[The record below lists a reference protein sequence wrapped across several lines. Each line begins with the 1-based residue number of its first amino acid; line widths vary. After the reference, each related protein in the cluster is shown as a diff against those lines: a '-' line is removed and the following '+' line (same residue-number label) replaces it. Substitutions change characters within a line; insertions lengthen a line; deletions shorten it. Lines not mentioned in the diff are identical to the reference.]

1 MNINDNIRQ
10 LRVDVLKLT
19 RSKFE
24 AETGFNRLTL
34 KEIENKKTKVSEKM
48 RAKLQEAFKELGVII
63 LDQDFKEYTQKQD
76 SLTYEHLLN
85 KRLQNF
91 NRYMVSKYGKNLET
105 IQLKDDSLGGIFSK
119 YATVYGIKKRAG
131 FEDYIGYHVI
141 ITYKKIPKIRIKS
154 ATVRK
159 LIAVSREQ
167 RILIFEKIGG
177 DFENLNLNLSE
188 IDSISPIFIVRTYDD
203 HAT

>member
-1 MNINDNIRQ
+1 MSINDNIRE

-34 KEIENKKTKVSEKM
+34 KQIENKKTKVSDKM
-48 RAKLQEAFKELGVII
+48 MERLRLAFNSLGII
-63 LDQDFKEYTQKQD
+63 IHDQYFKEYTQNQD
-76 SLTYEHLLN
+76 PLTYEHLLN

-91 NRYMVSKYGKNLET
+91 NRHMFSIYGKTLET
-105 IQLKDDSLGGIFSK
+105 FQLKDDLLGGIFSK
-119 YATVYGIKKRAG
+119 YANVYGIKKRTG
-131 FEDYIGYHVI
+131 FENYIGYHVI
-141 ITYKKIPKIRIKS
+141 ITFKKIPKIRIKS

-159 LIAVSREQ
+159 LIAVSREK

-188 IDSISPIFIVRTYDD
+188 IDNISPIFTVRTYDD
-203 HAT
+203 YAT